1 MLIAV
6 DIKIN
11 QDLQYIE
18 WYSHC
23 NRLQL
28 FLW

>member
-23 NRLQL
+23 NRL